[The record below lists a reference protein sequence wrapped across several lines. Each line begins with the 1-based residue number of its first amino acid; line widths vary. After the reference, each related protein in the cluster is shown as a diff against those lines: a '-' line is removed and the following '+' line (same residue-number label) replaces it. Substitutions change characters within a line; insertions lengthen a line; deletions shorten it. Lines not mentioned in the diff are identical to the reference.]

1 MSDFQPSASKPWQNS
16 QPGDPVNQMAVL
28 ADKISAALGVPWRW
42 VALAGGVA
50 CVDMK
55 LRAERYSE
63 AKAYLTKLLGEPMVI
78 EPWHPDHTKGVPPLR
93 FKVAGYGDMLTTPNV
108 PDHVNLIAMMQRRDK
123 RYVTISY
130 C

>member
-1 MSDFQPSASKPWQNS
+1 MTDNINPA
-16 QPGDPVNQMAVL
+16 MAAL

-42 VALAGGVA
+42 VALTGGVP

-63 AKAYLTKLLGEPMVI
+63 AKAYLTGLLGEP
-78 EPWHPDHTKGVPPLR
+78 ETKAPWHPDHTKGVPPLR
-93 FKVAGYGDMLTTPNV
+93 FTVAGAGEA